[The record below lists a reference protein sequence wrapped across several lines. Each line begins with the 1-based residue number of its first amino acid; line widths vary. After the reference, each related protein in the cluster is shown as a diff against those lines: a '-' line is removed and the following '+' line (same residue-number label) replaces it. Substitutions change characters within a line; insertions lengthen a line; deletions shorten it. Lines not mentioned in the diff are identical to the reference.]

1 MLDLFAGT
9 GALGLEAAS
18 RGASAIWLVD
28 KHRGALQV
36 IRANIATLTTA
47 LSRAVAFTT
56 IASTVSSF
64 LRSEPTTQA
73 DLVFIDPPY
82 DLEDAEL
89 NQVLQDLVPWLDSG
103 AWVIVERSSRSSE
116 PAWPAGLDPL
126 PEKTYGDTTLYV
138 AVAGEKGS
146 QPPLS

>member
-47 LSRAVAFTT
+47 LSREVAFTT

-89 NQVLQDLVPWLDSG
+89 NQVLQDLVPWLNSE

-116 PAWPAGLDPL
+116 PHWPAGLDPL

-138 AVAGEKGS
+138 AVSGEKGS